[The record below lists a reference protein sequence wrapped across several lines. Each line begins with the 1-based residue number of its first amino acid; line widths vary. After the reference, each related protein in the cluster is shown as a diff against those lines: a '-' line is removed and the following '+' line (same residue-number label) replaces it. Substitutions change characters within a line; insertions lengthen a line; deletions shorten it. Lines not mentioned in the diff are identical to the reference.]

1 MCLWI
6 ILVLLPIWQI
16 LVNYISIDF
25 ELSAEGII
33 EELRKPILINIWLH
47 WIGRLENKSIKRL
60 ANGIEKE

>member
-33 EELRKPILINIWLH
+33 EELALIAQFILFISYLLIILH
-47 WIGRLENKSIKRL
+47 
-60 ANGIEKE
+60 